1 MKHNLYARVE
11 AYSDEDI
18 ATVHNRLFQHLV
30 DHSKLCSGRAVPTA
44 PKIRG
49 GALAAT
55 CELDGFLPGGITGY
69 IVYHFRDTATGH
81 PISGRDY
88 ITLDFE
94 PDASLYRDIVD
105 DFIPALI
112 QGMKPYVLTMGDE
125 KFDEPLWSPE
135 GKFQLGGPKACGCH
149 LHPVFFFSDWW
160 LQEAY
165 KLTRE
170 QALAALTPIAD
181 SVTVMEEGLYV
192 VGVTEL
198 TPFETALDRAL
209 QMEKSL
215 KQARPG
221 WKKFF
226 RGLFGRKGN

>member
-1 MKHNLYARVE
+1 MKHNLCAHAE

-18 ATVHNRLFQHLV
+18 ATVHNRLFEHLRL
-30 DHSKLCSGRAVPTA
+30 HSKWCSGRVAPVA
-44 PKIRG
+44 PKVRG
-49 GALAAT
+49 GDLIAYCGLT
-55 CELDGFLPGGITGY
+55 RFLPGRMTGRL
-69 IVYHFRDTATGH
+69 VYQFRKDANIH
-81 PISGRDY
+81 PISGHDY
-88 ITLDFE
+88 IILDFK
-94 PDASLYRDIVD
+94 PDPQLYRDLID

-112 QGMKPYVLTMGDE
+112 QGMKPYVLRMGDE

-135 GKFQLGGPKACGCH
+135 GRWKLGGPKACGCD
-149 LHPVFFFSDWW
+149 LHPIFFFSDWW

-165 KLTRE
+165 KLTRD

-181 SVTVMEEGLYV
+181 RVTVMEEGLYV
-192 VGVTEL
+192 VGVNEL

-221 WKKFF
+221 LKKFF
-226 RGLFGRKGN
+226 RGLFGRGR